1 MYVVL
6 IQICTSTVH
15 YWHSLQALFWH
26 AGTIMCTAQCAGEFQ
41 VHCTQSIGSWVSTLV
56 NLCYWHIVRGTVYTL
71 HWHKEWNEAG
81 ILAQRPADGLLKE
94 TKKNAN
100 GRKKYEEVMMAV
112 KRNGLKDKG
121 FHADKQFRFDCA
133 QTYEAQNKW

>member
-1 MYVVL
+1 MA
-6 IQICTSTVH
+6 STQ
-15 YWHSLQALFWH
+15 YSCKLLLLA
-26 AGTIMCTAQCAGEFQ
+26 
-41 VHCTQSIGSWVSTLV
+41 HCQG
-56 NLCYWHIVRGTVYTL
+56 HTL

-133 QTYEAQNKW
+133 QTYEAQNK